1 MGGGPSQPSRWYRL
15 AVATALAAARVGA
28 PLSAKLARGVAG
40 RSRLADRYQ
49 AWGAA
54 HRDRQR
60 PLIWFHAPSVGEGLQ
75 TRPVIEALR
84 AQRPDWQVAYSFFS
98 PSAQALSRSLPVDF
112 ADYLPWD
119 RPHEVAAALDALAPT
134 ALVFGKLDV
143 WPELTLA
150 AAARGV
156 RLGLVSATV
165 AETSSRLAW
174 PARAWA
180 ASAYAA
186 LDRIGAIAPEDATRL
201 ERLGARRTA
210 ITVTGDARYDSVAQR
225 AERLDRAREPFASLA
240 AGGGAETF
248 TIVAGSTWP
257 ADEAVVLP
265 AFAGMRARG
274 EPARLLL
281 APHEPTP
288 GHVRGIENAARAA
301 GLPLPVRLSHVLT
314 GAAPKTAPLI
324 VVDQTGVLADLY
336 ALGQAAY
343 VGGGYH
349 RAGLHSVLEPAV
361 FGVPVAFGPRW
372 RMSRDAATLIARGAA
387 VALPVE
393 GRHALQ
399 ELWMGWRR
407 DSGGRAQA
415 GAAGAAVVREGRGA
429 AARTAALVIAMLEP
443 APPPPRPRT

>member
-15 AVATALAAARVGA
+15 AVATAVGA
-28 PLSAKLARGVAG
+28 AGVGARLNAKLALGVAG
-40 RSRLADRYQ
+40 RRRLGDRYQ

-54 HRDRQR
+54 HRDRRR

-84 AQRPDWQVAYSFFS
+84 AARPDWQVVYSFFS
-98 PSAQALSRSLPVDF
+98 PSALALSQSLPVDF

-119 RPHEVAAALDALAPT
+119 RPRQVTAALDALAPS
-134 ALVFGKLDV
+134 ALIFGKLDV

-156 RLGLVSATV
+156 RLGLISATV
-165 AETSSRLAW
+165 AESSSRLAW
-174 PARAWA
+174 PARAWIA
-180 ASAYAA
+180 PAYAA
-186 LDRIGAIAPEDATRL
+186 LDRIGAIDEVDAARL
-201 ERLGARRTA
+201 ERLGARRQA

-225 AERLDRAREPFASLA
+225 AERLDRAREPYASLA
-240 AGGGAETF
+240 AGGGADTF

-257 ADEAVVLP
+257 ADEAVLLP
-265 AFAGMRARG
+265 AFAGIRAHG
-274 EPARLLL
+274 EPVRLLL

-288 GHVRGIENAARAA
+288 GHLSGIERAAHAA
-301 GLPLPVRLSHVLT
+301 GLPEPVRLSRLLA
-314 GAAPKTAPLI
+314 GAAPKDAVLV

-372 RMSRDAATLIARGAA
+372 RMSRDAGTLIERGAA

-393 GRHALQ
+393 GRASLQ
-399 ELWMGWRR
+399 ELWMRWRR
-407 DSGGRAQA
+407 DAGLRAQA

-429 AARTAALVIAMLEP
+429 AARTAALVIGLLEP
-443 APPPPRPRT
+443 VGTPPRLRG